1 MGSRL
6 SHLFML
12 TSDLQAE
19 RRLLVEVI
27 GLEVLAEEDGYL
39 RIGGAEGFHL
49 GLEQG
54 DPGSAGGIEINI
66 EVDDVEVTYRR
77 LLDGGVRVEGPPQE
91 QEWGA
96 HHVWF
101 EDLDGRR
108 MSAFSS
114 PARSGAAEVPGSL
127 D

>member
-12 TSDLQAE
+12 TSDLHAE
-19 RRLLVEVI
+19 RRLLVEVM

-39 RIGGAEGFHL
+39 RIGGGEGFHL

-54 DPGSAGGIEINI
+54 DPGTTSGIEIDI
-66 EVDDVEVTYRR
+66 EVDDLEVTYRR
-77 LLDGGVRVEGPPQE
+77 LLDEG
-91 QEWGA
+91 
-96 HHVWF
+96 
-101 EDLDGRR
+101 

-114 PARSGAAEVPGSL
+114 PARSGAAEVPRSP

>member
-19 RRLLVEVI
+19 RRLLVEVV

-39 RIGGAEGFHL
+39 RIGGGEGFHI

-54 DPGSAGGIEINI
+54 QPGSTGGIEIDI
-66 EVDDVEVTYRR
+66 EVDDLDSTYRR
-77 LLDGGVRVEGPPQE
+77 LLDAGARVEGPPQE

-96 HHVWF
+96 RHVWF
-101 EDLDGRR
+101 EDVDGRR

-114 PARSGAAEVPGSL
+114 PARSEAEEVPRSL